1 MKTVS
6 PASLAEICLSFICT
20 NIDELCHE
28 NEENV
33 GDLGFPCPKLTF
45 ISPIFLHEQLAE
57 SIMKT
62 LSCNGKLTTRTASL
76 FSNPNTC
83 RIRKFDLRKTEIAA
97 EAIKHLLTQHSALKL
112 DLHGT
117 TLSPSILDEL
127 LNLVSPTLRELNVSC
142 TACLLDFSTIHPLS
156 RLTHLDISETGITD
170 SELSLATKHLN
181 CLELINISH
190 TGISLTTSFGNL
202 KSRLKTLL
210 AFNAPVAWENPV
222 EFREFSSLQMLDISR
237 NPDYM
242 NGYDWPSHAEKLEEM
257 LGDQNT
263 MPNLVYL
270 DVSGTPRI
278 LDDPLQTFLNSH
290 PKLQFLGLCK
300 TGMTSHAKWLPN
312 NIEVSHLTL
321 LLPRAAHTKPLLA
334 QYWVDLYKIWT
345 PIRSCRDLH
354 IGGIKS
360 YPVVY
365 ETQLTTPPFCNFF
378 LDLHF

>member
-6 PASLAEICLSFICT
+6 PASLEEICLSFICT

-28 NEENV
+28 DEENV
-33 GDLGFPCPKLTF
+33 GDFRFPCPKLTF

-83 RIRKFDLRKTEIAA
+83 RIRKFDLRETEIAA
-97 EAIKHLLTQHSALKL
+97 EVVKHLLIQHNRALKL

-117 TLSPSILDEL
+117 SLSPSLLDEL

-142 TACLLDFSTIHPLS
+142 TAYLLDFSTIHPLS

-170 SELSLATKHLN
+170 SELSLASKHLN
-181 CLELINISH
+181 CLEFINISH
-190 TGISLTTSFGNL
+190 TEISETTSFGNL

-237 NPDYM
+237 NPDNM
-242 NGYDWPSHAEKLEEM
+242 SGYDWPSHAEKLEEM

-263 MPNLVYL
+263 MPDLVYL

-278 LDDPLQTFLNSH
+278 LDDPLQIFLNSH

-300 TGMTSHAKWLPN
+300 TGLTSHAKWLPN

-321 LLPRAAHTKPLLA
+321 LLPRVTHMT
-334 QYWVDLYKIWT
+334 YKAIT
-345 PIRSCRDLH
+345 CPIL
-354 IGGIKS
+354 GQF
-360 YPVVY
+360 
-365 ETQLTTPPFCNFF
+365 E
-378 LDLHF
+378 